1 MKNTLFIIACLSI
14 SAAVAQPEAKREK
27 KTPEERAEIMTSR
40 MKKNLNLTDE
50 QVANVKAENLAF
62 FQKQE
67 AHRLELQAIH
77 EKGKQLREREAKL
90 SIPSISAIFCR
101 ISNILVTSGVL
112 LWGSFD
118 AIDRL
123 ARYNFS
129 LKSRSSRC

>member
-40 MKKNLNLTDE
+40 MKKNLNLTGE

-77 EKGKQLREREAKL
+77 EKGKQLKSEHLNNLKTVLTPEQQEKAKELIHER
-90 SIPSISAIFCR
+90 
-101 ISNILVTSGVL
+101 
-112 LWGSFD
+112 
-118 AIDRL
+118 
-123 ARYNFS
+123 
-129 LKSRSSRC
+129 KSRRKNRKHKRRK